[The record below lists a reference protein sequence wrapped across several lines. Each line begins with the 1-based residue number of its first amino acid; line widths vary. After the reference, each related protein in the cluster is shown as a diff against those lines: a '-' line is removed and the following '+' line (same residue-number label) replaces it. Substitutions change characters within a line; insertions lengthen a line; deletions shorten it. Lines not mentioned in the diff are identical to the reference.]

1 MSFIN
6 KSFELK
12 EELYAFSFCMRY
24 LDMSMG
30 KAQRFIAKRRLLN
43 NGIIVASPN
52 QLIKGEVTATMFE
65 PNTQNLTPIFV
76 HEDFAIFE
84 KPSFVYSMPKGRDT
98 EYSIVDE
105 ARYHFGDG
113 ANITHRLDYETSGL
127 MIISRNLSAE
137 KKIKEMFEKKEIKK
151 KYHALIKGR
160 LQKELTLDIPLE
172 KNIDYEFSKHKTKVS
187 PAGKIAITHIKP
199 IEYFSETNRTYVELT
214 PTTGRTHQLR
224 VHLFHIFHPIV
235 GDPLYGTSFEFAS
248 NYLDN
253 KLNLQQRV
261 DTILAP
267 RLMLNASYLEFN
279 YEGENFQFS
288 SSNFLDQIKEINDAQ
303 H

>member
-1 MSFIN
+1 M
-6 KSFELK
+6 K
-12 EELYAFSFCMRY
+12 Y

-43 NGIIVASPN
+43 NGIIVATPN
-52 QLIKGEVTATMFE
+52 QLIQGEIEATMFV
-65 PNTQNLTPIFV
+65 PNTQNLTPLFV

-98 EYSIVDE
+98 EYSMVDE
-105 ARYHFGDG
+105 ARYHFGES

-127 MIISRNLSAE
+127 MIISKNIEAE
-137 KKIKEMFEKKEIKK
+137 KKIKDMFEKKEIKK
-151 KYHALIKGR
+151 KYHALIKGK
-160 LQKELTLDIPLE
+160 LSKELTLDIPLE
-172 KNIDYEFSKHKTKVS
+172 KNLDYDFSKHKTKVS

-199 IEYFSETNRTYVELT
+199 LEYFSANNTTYVELT

-224 VHLFHIFHPIV
+224 VHLFHIFHAIV

-248 NYLDN
+248 KYLDN
-253 KLNLQQRV
+253 KLDLQQRI
-261 DTILAP
+261 DTIRSP

-279 YEGENFQFS
+279 YNGEDFQFT
-288 SSNFLDQIKEINDAQ
+288 SSNFINQIKEINDT
-303 H
+303 